1 MLDEYKGFGKPL
13 RSDIAR
19 DLIVELFGNIGIRKK
34 KEIVDS
40 VPSTHLQRGG
50 MPLKTKDV
58 DQFIGNRL
66 DELRS
71 MGLAENF
78 EDLNTEKG
86 YWRISKTSRKTNT
99 DE

>member
-1 MLDEYKGFGKPL
+1 MHDQYKGFGKPL

-19 DLIVELFGNIGIRKK
+19 DLIVELFGNTGIIKK

-40 VPSTHLQRGG
+40 VPPTHLQRGG
-50 MPLKTKDV
+50 LPLKTKAV

-71 MGLAENF
+71 IGLAENF
-78 EDLNTEKG
+78 EDLGTEKG
-86 YWRISKTSRKTNT
+86 YWRIFKTSRKTNI

>member
-1 MLDEYKGFGKPL
+1 M
-13 RSDIAR
+13 
-19 DLIVELFGNIGIRKK
+19 ELFGNIGVTKK

-40 VPSTHLQRGG
+40 VPPTHLQRGG
-50 MPLKTKDV
+50 LPLKTEDV

-71 MGLAENF
+71 MGFAGNF
-78 EDLNTEKG
+78 KDLGTERG
-86 YWRISKTSRKTNT
+86 YWRIFKTYGKTDT